1 MHFFLTY
8 QILPPFL
15 PKLTGS
21 NTTLNGEHNGSYP
34 FLPHR
39 NTQHNG
45 HKYRYKYFILNIL
58 HRHSC
63 IPPITSQLSYNDD
76 IAAYLRVFAHKT
88 EQKRAMGRKNG
99 SFMAL
104 IHICL

>member
-21 NTTLNGEHNGSYP
+21 NTTLNGEHNGSCP
-34 FLPHR
+34 FF
-39 NTQHNG
+39 TTSQHSAQRA
-45 HKYRYKYFILNIL
+45 KKLIINIL
-58 HRHSC
+58 HRHTR